1 MSKPKYL
8 TQTWNKEIWNYFTL
22 LTRSSSR
29 SGMKMMWTAEIQ
41 IQFKWR
47 YDRRSGNCNCLL
59 TRKICHKFLL
69 VRDLVSNPDRTDCA
83 ICKAK
88 LSGIRTMAWENGI
101 QIPLTFFV
109 FAWHRKTDLNFVFSF
124 SPNFEN
130 RSFFL
135 FTSLWKMDMN
145 FVFPFRITLK
155 SGFEFRFSFFV
166 FVRFF
171 LSTPS
176 SPRQFYPILTP
187 SLSNIQKR
195 PCTEVVY

>member
-88 LSGIRTMAWENGI
+88 LSGIRTLQKWHFGLREVDCIHINNACTLVPTVFRWHGKMA
-101 QIPLTFFV
+101 FKF
-109 FAWHRKTDLNFVFSF
+109 H
-124 SPNFEN
+124 
-130 RSFFL
+130 
-135 FTSLWKMDMN
+135 
-145 FVFPFRITLK
+145 
-155 SGFEFRFSFFV
+155 
-166 FVRFF
+166 
-171 LSTPS
+171 
-176 SPRQFYPILTP
+176 
-187 SLSNIQKR
+187 
-195 PCTEVVY
+195 